1 MKMDGMLSGIRVL
14 DSTTAVAMP
23 TAMHILADMGAE
35 VIKIETPTRE
45 EAGRRDES
53 FQYLHHSKKS
63 MTIKPESP
71 RWRPALQRPGRQ
83 ERRSGREQPR
93 RNPGPPGRGL
103 Q

>member
-45 EAGRRDES
+45 EV
-53 FQYLHHSKKS
+53 
-63 MTIKPESP
+63 
-71 RWRPALQRPGRQ
+71 RPAG
-83 ERRSGREQPR
+83 
-93 RNPGPPGRGL
+93 
-103 Q
+103 